1 MNDDGHTVDKL
12 SSCVLL
18 PAAAAAAAAAAV
30 PLCLQVLSDSNTDFL
45 VVGVCSSDLTLAPAL
60 VAALAGKQSAAAA
73 AAAAGKS
80 QQLPGLQMHV
90 GDMCQG
96 QCQLLRTPAAGCV
109 FGIGAVRGSGK

>member
-1 MNDDGHTVDKL
+1 MDKL

-18 PAAAAAAAAAAV
+18 PAATAAAAAV

-45 VVGVCSSDLTLAPAL
+45 VVGVCSSELTLAPAL
-60 VAALAGKQSAAAA
+60 VAALAGKQS

-96 QCQLLRTPAAGCV
+96 QCQLWRTPAAGCV
-109 FGIGAVRGSGK
+109 LGIGAVRGSGK